1 MECSTF
7 IGRIYFF
14 NPLIHRNTTKFC
26 ECKNI
31 ADLCSVKIATIIL
44 SLFMFFKPV
53 LPVLEYVV
61 LYDYI
66 KNELCVNKDK
76 PELACNGTC
85 HLKKELA
92 QASDT
97 KTEKNKVNFA
107 SAELQV
113 MYYQALDA
121 VDAVFFNPYRIK
133 NDKAIADLYFFSF
146 TNLLFRPP
154 VF

>member
-1 MECSTF
+1 M
-7 IGRIYFF
+7 
-14 NPLIHRNTTKFC
+14 
-26 ECKNI
+26 
-31 ADLCSVKIATIIL
+31 KIATIIL

-53 LPVLEYVV
+53 LPVVEYVV

-76 PELACNGTC
+76 PDLGCNGKC

-113 MYYQALDA
+113 IYYQTLD
-121 VDAVFFNPYRIK
+121 VITPFFFNPYRIK
-133 NDKAIADLYFFSF
+133 NDKARTNLYCFSYI
-146 TNLLFRPP
+146 NLLFRPP
-154 VF
+154 VC

>member
-1 MECSTF
+1 M
-7 IGRIYFF
+7 
-14 NPLIHRNTTKFC
+14 
-26 ECKNI
+26 
-31 ADLCSVKIATIIL
+31 KIATLIL

-53 LPVLEYVV
+53 LPVVEYVV

-76 PELACNGTC
+76 PDLGCNGKC

-92 QASDT
+92 HASDT

-121 VDAVFFNPYRIK
+121 VQAVFFNPYRIK
-133 NDKAIADLYFFSF
+133 NDKAIANLYTYSF
-146 TNLLFRPP
+146 VNLLFRPP

>member
-1 MECSTF
+1 M
-7 IGRIYFF
+7 
-14 NPLIHRNTTKFC
+14 
-26 ECKNI
+26 
-31 ADLCSVKIATIIL
+31 KIATLIL

-53 LPVLEYVV
+53 LPVVEYVV

-66 KNELCVNKDK
+66 KNELCVNRDK
-76 PELACNGTC
+76 PDLECNGKC

-92 QASDT
+92 NASDT

-121 VDAVFFNPYRIK
+121 ISTIFFHPFSVK
-133 NDKAIADLYFFSF
+133 NDKAIANLYFFSF